1 MNGAHSLLATLVD
14 AGVDVC
20 FANPGTSEMHF
31 VAALDGVPAL
41 RPVLTLFEGVATGAA
56 DGYARMAGRPAA
68 VLLHLGPGLG
78 NGLANLHNARRA
90 GSGIV
95 TVVGE
100 HATGHQRYDAPLQS
114 DIAAVA
120 GSVSAWLRTSAA
132 PADVGRDA
140 ADAVAAARAGQVAT
154 LVLPADA
161 SWSEGGKA
169 ADPAPV
175 PARPAGDPA
184 ALRSAADALRSGE
197 PALLLLGGDAC
208 RADGLAAAS
217 RIAAATGARM
227 LTETFPARLER
238 GAGLPAVGR
247 LGYVV
252 EQAQHQLAGVR
263 HLVLLGARAP
273 VAFFAYPGKPGSLV
287 PDGATVHA
295 VAPQFG
301 EAAAAAVELADLVA
315 ADTAP
320 VVAPAAR
327 PELPTGPLTPAN
339 AAAVVGALLPEG
351 AVVVDEAN
359 TSGIGLPAATA
370 GAPRHDWLT
379 LTGGAIGYGLPA
391 ATGAAV
397 ACPERPVWCLQADG
411 SAMYTISALWS
422 HAREGLDVTTVVY
435 NNGAYAILRA
445 ELQQVGAAGFVVG
458 DGARAR
464 SLLDLTRPRLDF
476 VALARGHGRAR
487 HLGGHRGGPGRRAP
501 AGRGRGR
508 AAPDRGGGAV
518 LSRPLSGA
526 CGANVRRW
534 NRPARRGR
542 ATARRAPPRAPR
554 SFDWT
559 RDVLFPVG
567 SGR

>member
-327 PELPTGPLTPAN
+327 PELPTGPLTPRT
-339 AAAVVGALLPEG
+339 PPPW
-351 AVVVDEAN
+351 
-359 TSGIGLPAATA
+359 SGRCCRRARWSSTRPTRPGSGCPRRRRAHPATTGSPSPAA
-370 GAPRHDWLT
+370 RS
-379 LTGGAIGYGLPA
+379 
-391 ATGAAV
+391 AT
-397 ACPERPVWCLQADG
+397 ACPP
-411 SAMYTISALWS
+411 
-422 HAREGLDVTTVVY
+422 
-435 NNGAYAILRA
+435 
-445 ELQQVGAAGFVVG
+445 
-458 DGARAR
+458 
-464 SLLDLTRPRLDF
+464 
-476 VALARGHGRAR
+476 
-487 HLGGHRGGPGRRAP
+487 RRAP
-501 AGRGRGR
+501 RWPARSG
-508 AAPDRGGGAV
+508 P
-518 LSRPLSGA
+518 SGA
-526 CGANVRRW
+526 C
-534 NRPARRGR
+534 RPTAARCTRSPRCGRTPGRGS
-542 ATARRAPPRAPR
+542 T
-554 SFDWT
+554 
-559 RDVLFPVG
+559 
-567 SGR
+567 

>member
-1 MNGAHSLLATLVD
+1 M
-14 AGVDVC
+14 
-20 FANPGTSEMHF
+20 
-31 VAALDGVPAL
+31 
-41 RPVLTLFEGVATGAA
+41 
-56 DGYARMAGRPAA
+56 
-68 VLLHLGPGLG
+68 
-78 NGLANLHNARRA
+78 
-90 GSGIV
+90 
-95 TVVGE
+95 
-100 HATGHQRYDAPLQS
+100 
-114 DIAAVA
+114 
-120 GSVSAWLRTSAA
+120 
-132 PADVGRDA
+132 
-140 ADAVAAARAGQVAT
+140 
-154 LVLPADA
+154 
-161 SWSEGGKA
+161 
-169 ADPAPV
+169 

-301 EAAAAAVELADLVA
+301 EAAAAAARA
-315 ADTAP
+315 RRPASRADTAP
-320 VVAPAAR
+320 AVAPRRAAR
-327 PELPTGPLTPAN
+327 APTGALTAAN

-397 ACPERPVWCLQADG
+397 ACPDRPVWCLQADG
-411 SAMYTISALWS
+411 SAMYTISALWT

-435 NNGAYAILRA
+435 NNGAYAILRV

-464 SLLDLTRPRLDF
+464 SLLDLSGPARLRR
-476 VALARGHGRAR
+476 AGRGHGRAR
-487 HLGGHRGGPGRRAP
+487 HLGGHRGGPGRRAS
-501 AGRGRGR
+501 AGVGRGR
-508 AAPDRGGGAV
+508 AAPHRGGRAT
-518 LSRPLSGA
+518 
-526 CGANVRRW
+526 CRRMR
-534 NRPARRGR
+534 RPARRAT
-542 ATARRAPPRAPR
+542 ATARRAAPRAP
-554 SFDWT
+554 SAHFGWT
-559 RDVLFPVG
+559 RDVPSPVG

>member
-1 MNGAHSLLATLVD
+1 M
-14 AGVDVC
+14 
-20 FANPGTSEMHF
+20 
-31 VAALDGVPAL
+31 
-41 RPVLTLFEGVATGAA
+41 
-56 DGYARMAGRPAA
+56 
-68 VLLHLGPGLG
+68 
-78 NGLANLHNARRA
+78 
-90 GSGIV
+90 

-140 ADAVAAARAGQVAT
+140 ADAVAAARAGQIAT

-161 SWSEGGKA
+161 SWSDGGKP

-175 PARPAGDPA
+175 PARPRGATRPRCGRPPTRCAPA
-184 ALRSAADALRSGE
+184 SPRS
-197 PALLLLGGDAC
+197 LLLGGDAC

-327 PELPTGPLTPAN
+327 PELPTGPLTLAN

-397 ACPERPVWCLQADG
+397 ACPDRPVWCLQADG

-476 VALARGHGRAR
+476 VALARGMGVPATSVDTAEG
-487 HLGGHRGGPGRRAP
+487 LADALRRAAEEDGPHLVEAVVPP
-501 AGRGRGR
+501 AV
-508 AAPDRGGGAV
+508 A
-518 LSRPLSGA
+518 
-526 CGANVRRW
+526 
-534 NRPARRGR
+534 
-542 ATARRAPPRAPR
+542 
-554 SFDWT
+554 
-559 RDVLFPVG
+559 
-567 SGR
+567 